1 MHNWRNP
8 PRSGTKLAAWPMAG
22 AIAVALALLAALA
35 DPGPAAGQTGQLE
48 LATVNTACSPGGVRG
63 TVAITN
69 SANTSLTGRLRLFL
83 AARTGDSGPWV
94 RFGGEQFAKTFDTGP
109 GTTLDITYG
118 PLETAAAPAGS
129 TAVRVEAALDAVT
142 VDPAGST
149 VVVWDIDQAAA
160 TTSCALAL
168 PASIAGPLVYAAGFG
183 GSCGPT
189 AFAGQLT
196 LANRGSYPQD
206 VKADVSLAR
215 LDGGAW
221 ILVDGLRQT
230 FSTTIEPGA
239 SVSIPLTFPLAG
251 MVADTPAVRIEALL
265 TAIDFVAGQA
275 RRTQE
280 SAAGP
285 AMDCPPAP
293 GAPGKEK
300 YTVALGDTLASVA
313 NAHKVSAEELAAA
326 NGLDVAARL
335 LIGQSLTIPKT
346 AVKPVTTT
354 TSGSSRRGTVAPGEP
369 VVRPTKTPSPTAEP
383 TATEEPTPKAT
394 KTAIPGATTGS
405 GSEPSNP
412 GGGQGPGDGDPA
424 GESSGGGVAAMLVPV
439 GLGLVA
445 IFVAGGSALGAVL
458 LLRKLRGRP
467 RGPANAP
474 AGMAAAAPSAMPPQ
488 QPVPAPP
495 AQTKK
500 PGTRE
505 DPAAIPLSGDMRDLL
520 GIERNRTAVAKA
532 FVPDPAAVAPG
543 RAILEEAREV
553 ARALGRV
560 A

>member
-1 MHNWRNP
+1 
-8 PRSGTKLAAWPMAG
+8 
-22 AIAVALALLAALA
+22 
-35 DPGPAAGQTGQLE
+35 
-48 LATVNTACSPGGVRG
+48 
-63 TVAITN
+63 
-69 SANTSLTGRLRLFL
+69 
-83 AARTGDSGPWV
+83 
-94 RFGGEQFAKTFDTGP
+94 
-109 GTTLDITYG
+109 
-118 PLETAAAPAGS
+118 
-129 TAVRVEAALDAVT
+129 VRVEAALDAVT

-149 VVVWDIDQAAA
+149 VVVWDIDGASA
-160 TTSCALAL
+160 TTSCAVAG
-168 PASIAGPLVYAAGFG
+168 PAPITGPLVYASGFG
-183 GSCGPT
+183 GTCGPAT
-189 AFAGQLT
+189 FTGQLT

-206 VKADVSLAR
+206 VKANVSLAR

-221 ILVDGLRQT
+221 IAVDGLQQT

-239 SVSIPLTFPLAG
+239 SVSIPVTFPLAG
-251 MVADTPAVRIEALL
+251 MVADTPAVRIEASL

-280 SAAGP
+280 SAIGP
-285 AMDCPPAP
+285 AVECPPAP
-293 GAPGKEK
+293 GTPGKEK

-313 NAHKVSAEELAAA
+313 NAHRVNVEDLAAA
-326 NGLDVAARL
+326 NGLDGGARL
-335 LIGQSLTIPKT
+335 VIGQSLSIPKT
-346 AVKPVTTT
+346 AIKPVTTA
-354 TSGSSRRGTVAPGEP
+354 TSGSSGRGTIAPGEP

-383 TATEEPTPKAT
+383 TATEEPTPRAT
-394 KTAIPGATTGS
+394 KTAIPGAATGS
-405 GSEPSNP
+405 SSEPSTP
-412 GGGQGPGDGDPA
+412 AGGQGPGDGDPA
-424 GESSGGGVAAMLVPV
+424 GESSGGGMAAMLVPV

-445 IFVAGGSALGAVL
+445 IFVAGGSALGAVF
-458 LLRKLRGRP
+458 LLRKLRSRP

-474 AGMAAAAPSAMPPQ
+474 AGMAAAAPAALPPQ
-488 QPVPAPP
+488 QPVPAPA

-543 RAILEEAREV
+543 RAILEEAREL